1 MYEVEN
7 VKRLHIELSSRC
19 NASCPACSRN
29 YSGGPVADDLE
40 LTELSI
46 DDIKRMVP
54 EEIAKNLI
62 GINFCG
68 NVGDPGMAPD
78 LLPILEYFR
87 GHSPKIVKQLNK
99 KSTLRFAVFLTSNIV
114 WLES

>member
-29 YSGGPVADDLE
+29 YSGGPVASDLE

-54 EEIAKNLI
+54 EVTEVVSEAL
-62 GINFCG
+62 
-68 NVGDPGMAPD
+68 
-78 LLPILEYFR
+78 
-87 GHSPKIVKQLNK
+87 
-99 KSTLRFAVFLTSNIV
+99 
-114 WLES
+114 